1 LIRRLLPLAVFLGL
15 VGLLGFG
22 IYWNEHHE
30 MTEVPSP
37 LIGKPAPQFTL
48 PLLYESDKVV
58 SGKSLLGQAYL
69 LNVFGSWCPTCQYE
83 HPILTGQVKP
93 LGIKLIGLDWKDEP
107 EDAKRWIE
115 QFGNPYDV
123 LITDRDGRA
132 GIDFGVYMAPE
143 TFLIDAQGIVR
154 YKRIGMFTPENIRD
168 ELLPKIAELTG
179 QVGKRAAQ

>member
-1 LIRRLLPLAVFLGL
+1 MINRLLPLALFVALC
-15 VGLLGFG
+15 GLLGFG
-22 IYWNEHHE
+22 IWWNQHHE

-37 LIGKPAPQFTL
+37 LIGKPAPAFTL
-48 PLLYESDKVV
+48 PLLYESGKTV
-58 SGKSLLGQAYL
+58 SGSELLGKPYL

-83 HPILTGQVKP
+83 HPILTNQIKP
-93 LGIKLIGLDWKDEP
+93 LGIKLVGLDWKDEP
-107 EDAKRWIE
+107 DDARRWIA

-143 TFLIDAQGIVR
+143 TFLVDAQGVVR

-168 ELLPKIAELTG
+168 ELLPKIAQLNAEA
-179 QVGKRAAQ
+179 GKATP

>member
-1 LIRRLLPLAVFLGL
+1 MVNRLLPLAIFLAL

-22 IYWNEHHE
+22 IYWNMHHE
-30 MTEVPSP
+30 MSEVPSP

-48 PLLYESDKVV
+48 PLLYEPDKKL
-58 SGKSLLGQAYL
+58 SGKDLLGKPYL

-83 HPILTGQVKP
+83 HPSQTGQIKP

-107 EDAKRWIE
+107 EDAKRWIA
-115 QFGNPYDV
+115 QFGNPYDAV
-123 LITDRDGRA
+123 ITDRDGRS

-143 TFLIDAQGIVR
+143 TFLIDAEGVVR

-179 QVGKRAAQ
+179 QAAKKNTP